1 MNGSL
6 GHFKGIIDRRKQ
18 HLEKKNGKF
27 ERNSKLY
34 RLKTNNLEFQ
44 NLSEPELIQLKKSIR
59 EKIQSRKRK
68 ELIFLIFVILTL
80 LIVFYYS
87 I

>member
-18 HLEKKNGKF
+18 RLEKKNGKF

-34 RLKTNNLEFQ
+34 RLKTNNLEVQ
-44 NLSEPELIQLKKSIR
+44 NLSELELIQLKKSIR

>member
-18 HLEKKNGKF
+18 RLEKKNGKF